1 MLAHCELVIGNHG
14 EELRI
19 DAVAYGQRVTG
30 KARGRLTVHV
40 TGVPSL
46 PATSRLPST
55 DEQLEVK
62 SLDYKTCVRAFNA
75 GYMRVPGMTQV

>member
-30 KARGRLTVHV
+30 KAKGRLTV
-40 TGVPSL
+40 TSVPSL

-62 SLDYKTCVRAFNA
+62 SLDYKSCVRAFNA